1 MILRHLFQEKFSKF
15 NLEGRDFNLNLP
27 KNKNYGDISTDFL
40 INLKD
45 KFIREEI
52 KKEFERD
59 KFFKKV
65 EIIEPGFL
73 NLFFSEDFYIF
84 FIKRILKDEVNYLK
98 NSFKSDKKIQ
108 IEFVSANP
116 TGPLT
121 LGNGRNAVI
130 GDVLANTFSYLGI
143 NVYREY
149 YVNDAGKKVELLVD
163 SVISRMKEIIGEE
176 TTFPEDGYRGEYVIQ
191 IAKNLI
197 ENGKIYLLNDRK
209 KLREEIL
216 SIIIDWIKRDLLDF
230 GVYFDNFFSEK
241 EMRDRGEVEEVLKFL
256 KDKDMSY
263 EKDGAIWF
271 KSTLYG
277 DEKDRVL
284 VKSDGEY
291 TYFLTDIAYHI
302 NKWRRG
308 FDEVIDI
315 WGWDHIG
322 HIEPLK
328 NALTLFGIPKDFLK
342 VILYQ
347 IVHLKSGGK
356 EIKMSKTSG
365 EFVLLRELIDEI
377 GKDTVRFI
385 FLSRASE
392 SPLDFDIE
400 IAKKRNME
408 NPVYYIQYA
417 YTRAKSIEKKRIEKG
432 VEINIENLDLSFSDI
447 EREILN
453 RLIYTEEILYQV
465 INKYAPHLL
474 PFHSLEISKGFHTF
488 YHDFPVLSEKNEK
501 IRNRRYLIVKGVEII
516 LNILLN
522 LMGVST
528 PEEM

>member
-1 MILRHLFQEKFSKF
+1 MILRPIFEEKFKKFSLTLENF
-15 NLEGRDFNLNLP
+15 NLTIP

-40 INLKD
+40 INIKE
-45 KFIREEI
+45 KSIKEEI
-52 KKEFERD
+52 KKEFEKD

-65 EIIEPGFL
+65 EVVEPGFL
-73 NLFFSEDFYIF
+73 NLFFSDEFYKF
-84 FIKRILKDEVNYLK
+84 FIKKILNDGANYLK
-98 NSFKSDKKIQ
+98 DSLKSNKKIQ

-130 GDVLANTFSYLGI
+130 GDVLANTFSYLGF
-143 NVYREY
+143 NVQREY
-149 YVNDAGKKVELLVD
+149 YLNDAGKKVELLVD
-163 SVISRMKEIIGEE
+163 SVYSRMKEILGESFV
-176 TTFPEDGYRGEYVIQ
+176 FPEDGYRGEYVIQ

-197 ENGKIYLLNDRK
+197 DNGKRYLLNDRE
-209 KLREEIL
+209 KLREEVL
-216 SIIIDWIKRDLLDF
+216 NIIIGWIKKDLSDF
-230 GVYFDNFFSEK
+230 GVHFDNFFSEN
-241 EMRDRGEVEEVLKFL
+241 EMRKRGEVEEVLKIL
-256 KDKDMSY
+256 KEKDMSY

-271 KSTLYG
+271 KSTLFG
-277 DEKDRVL
+277 DDKDRVL

-302 NKWRRG
+302 NKWGRG
-308 FDEVIDI
+308 FELVIDI

-322 HIEPLK
+322 HIEPLR
-328 NALTLFGIPKDFLK
+328 NALLLFGIPKDFLK

-365 EFVLLRELIDEI
+365 EFVLLRELLDEI

-392 SPLDFDIE
+392 SPLDFDID
-400 IAKKRNME
+400 IAKKKSME

-417 YTRAKSIEKKRIEKG
+417 YTRGRAIERKRLEKG
-432 VEINIENLDLSFSDI
+432 IEINYEDLDFSFTEL
-447 EREILN
+447 EREIIN

-474 PFHSLEISKGFHTF
+474 PFHSIEISKRFHTF
-488 YHDFPVLSEKNEK
+488 YHDFPVLSEENEK
-501 IRNRRYLIVKGVEII
+501 IRNRRYTIVKCVEII

>member
-1 MILRHLFQEKFSKF
+1 MILRPIFEEKFKKF
-15 NLEGRDFNLNLP
+15 NLNSKDFNLNIP
-27 KNKNYGDISTDFL
+27 KNKNFGDISSDFL

-45 KFIREEI
+45 KSIREEI
-52 KKEFERD
+52 KKEFEND
-59 KFFKKV
+59 KYFKKV
-65 EIIEPGFL
+65 EIVEPGFL
-73 NLFFSEDFYIF
+73 NLFFSEAFYSF
-84 FIKRILKDEVNYLK
+84 FIKKLLNDGVNFLKDSLK
-98 NSFKSDKKIQ
+98 SNKKIQ

-130 GDVLANTFSYLGI
+130 GDVLANVFAYLGF
-143 NVYREY
+143 NVQREY
-149 YVNDAGKKVELLVD
+149 YLNDAGKKVELLVD
-163 SVISRMKEIIGEE
+163 SVYARVKELLGENVL
-176 TTFPEDGYRGEYVIQ
+176 FPEDGYRGEYVVE
-191 IAKNLI
+191 IARNIIDSK
-197 ENGKIYLLNDRK
+197 KIYLLNNREK
-209 KLREEIL
+209 FREEIL
-216 SIIIDWIKRDLLDF
+216 NIIIGWIKKDLSDF
-230 GVYFDNFFSEK
+230 GVYFDNFFSER
-241 EMRDRGEVEEVLKFL
+241 EMRERGEVEEVLKIL
-256 KDKDMSY
+256 KDKNMSY
-263 EKDGAIWF
+263 EKDGAVWF
-271 KSTLYG
+271 KSTLFG

-284 VKSDGEY
+284 VKSDGDY

-308 FDEVIDI
+308 FELVIDI

-328 NALTLFGIPKDFLK
+328 NALSIFGIPHNFLN

-347 IVHLKSGGK
+347 IVHLKSYGK

-365 EFVLLRELIDEI
+365 EFVLLRELIDDI

-400 IAKKRNME
+400 IAKKKNME
-408 NPVYYIQYA
+408 NPVFYIQYA
-417 YTRAKSIEKKRIEKG
+417 YTRGKAIERKKLEKG
-432 VEINIENLDLSFSDI
+432 IEINFENLDLSFSDL

-474 PFHSLEISKGFHTF
+474 TFHSLEISKKFHTF
-488 YHDFPVLSEKNEK
+488 YHDYPVLSENDEK
-501 IRNRRYLIVKGVEII
+501 TRNRRYAIVKCVEII

>member
-1 MILRHLFQEKFSKF
+1 MYLRDVFKEKFKKF
-15 NLEGRDFNLNLP
+15 NINEDFNLNIP
-27 KNKNYGDISTDFL
+27 KKRTFGDISTDLL

-45 KFIREEI
+45 NYLKNEI
-52 KKEFERD
+52 KNEFEKD
-59 KFFKKV
+59 PFFEKV
-65 EIIEPGFL
+65 EIVEPGFL
-73 NLFFSEDFYIF
+73 NLYFSVEFYKDFINKLLRENVNF
-84 FIKRILKDEVNYLK
+84 LKD
-98 NSFKSDKKIQ
+98 SFKQNKKIQ

-130 GDVLANTFSYLGI
+130 GDVISNCFKYLGTEI
-143 NVYREY
+143 QKEY
-149 YVNDAGKKVELLVD
+149 YLNDAGKKVELLVD
-163 SVISRMKEIIGEE
+163 SVISRMKEILGEE
-176 TTFPEDGYRGEYVIQ
+176 YTFPQDGYRGEYVIE
-191 IAKNLI
+191 IAK
-197 ENGKIYLLNDRK
+197 
-209 KLREEIL
+209 EIL
-216 SIIIDWIKRDLLDF
+216 NERGKEIIFEREKLKKEVLSKIIGWIKKDLEDF

-241 EMRDRGEVEEVLKFL
+241 EMRDRGEVENVLRVLKE
-256 KDKDMSY
+256 KNIIY
-263 EKDGAIWF
+263 EKEGAIWF
-271 KSTLYG
+271 KSTNFG

-308 FDEVIDI
+308 FDLVIDI

-328 NALTLFGIPKDFLK
+328 WALSVFGIKDDFLK

-347 IVHLKSGGK
+347 IVHLKSYGK

-365 EFVLLRELIDEI
+365 EFVLLRDLLNDI

-385 FLSRASE
+385 FLSRAAE

-400 IAKKRNME
+400 IAKKKNLE

-417 YTRAKSIEKKRIEKG
+417 YTRCRSIERKRLEK
-432 VEINIENLDLSFSDI
+432 EINIDMDNIDFNFI
-447 EREILN
+447 EIEKDILN

-465 INKYAPHLL
+465 INKLSPHLL
-474 PFHSLEISKGFHTF
+474 PFHSIEISKRFHNY
-488 YHDFPVLSEKNEK
+488 YHDYPVLSEENEK
-501 IRNRRYLIVKGVEII
+501 IRNRRYFIVKCVEIV
-516 LNILLN
+516 LNLLLN

>member
-1 MILRHLFQEKFSKF
+1 MFLRGIFYEKFKKF
-15 NLEGRDFNLNLP
+15 NLIEKDFNLNIP

-45 KFIREEI
+45 KSLIEEI
-52 KKEFERD
+52 KKEFD
-59 KFFKKV
+59 KDRFFKKV
-65 EIIEPGFL
+65 EVVEPGFL
-73 NLFFSEDFYIF
+73 NLFFSDEFYIL
-84 FIKRILKDEVNYLK
+84 FIENLLKYGVNYLK
-98 NSFKSDKKIQ
+98 NSFKSNKKIQ

-149 YVNDAGKKVELLVD
+149 YLNDAGKKVELLVD
-163 SVISRMKEIIGEE
+163 SVFSRMKEILGEE
-176 TTFPEDGYRGEYVIQ
+176 TSFPEDGYRGEYVIQ

-197 ENGKIYLLNDRK
+197 ENGKLHLLKNRE
-209 KLREEIL
+209 KLKEEVL
-216 SIIIDWIKRDLLDF
+216 KIIIDWIKKDLIDF

-241 EMRDRGEVEEVLKFL
+241 EMRDRGEVEEVLRVL
-256 KDKDMSY
+256 KEKEISY

-271 KSTLYG
+271 KSTLFG

-328 NALTLFGIPKDFLK
+328 NALTLFEIPKNFLK

-347 IVHLKSGGK
+347 IVHLKSSGK

-400 IAKKRNME
+400 IAKKKNLE

-417 YTRAKSIEKKRIEKG
+417 YTRARAIERKRVEKG
-432 VEINIENLDLSFSDI
+432 IEIEFDNIDLPFNDI

-453 RLIYTEEILYQV
+453 KLIYTEEILYQV
-465 INKYAPHLL
+465 INKYSPHLL
-474 PFHSLEISKGFHTF
+474 PFHSLEISKKFHTF
-488 YHDFPVLSEKNEK
+488 YHDFPVLSEENEK
-501 IRNRRYLIVKGVEII
+501 IRNRRYFIVKGVEII